1 MQIGIFAK
9 TFPGDDPAQVLGA
22 ARNAGYECVQYNWAC
37 AGLESMPGK
46 VPESSLIATQDAL
59 RNNGMNAVA
68 LSGTFNMIHPVIAV
82 RQQGLARLNTVI
94 DSAATL
100 GIPMVTLCT
109 GSRNA
114 SDQWSDHPDNN
125 SAAAWSDMMSSMSE
139 AMSMAELHGI
149 CLGVEP
155 ELANT
160 INSIEKAQR
169 LMKEFDSPHLR
180 IVLDPAN
187 LFEVVSDSERRFVI
201 ERAVDVLGPFIS
213 LCHAKDR
220 LANGEFCVAGDG
232 VIDYPHYLSCL
243 QSINYEGALVTHG
256 LEQKDAPGVAR
267 YLSALLAELP

>member
-1 MQIGIFAK
+1 MQFGIFAK
-9 TFPGDDPAQVLGA
+9 TFPGHDPSQVFKA
-22 ARNAGYECVQYNWAC
+22 VREAGYDCAQYNWAC
-37 AGLESMPGK
+37 AGLESMPES

-59 RNNGMNAVA
+59 VDNNMSAVA

-82 RQQGLARLNTVI
+82 RRRGLARLKTVI
-94 DSAATL
+94 ASAATL

-125 SAAAWSDMMSSMSE
+125 STAAWTDMMSSMSE
-139 AMSMAELHGI
+139 AMKMAELHRV

-169 LMKEFDSPHLR
+169 LMEEFDSPHLR

-187 LFEVVSDSERRFVI
+187 LFEVVPDSERRSII
-201 ERAVDVLGPFIS
+201 ERAVDVLGPYIS

-243 QSINYEGALVTHG
+243 QAINYQGALVTHG
-256 LEQKDAPGVAR
+256 LEPIDAPRVAR
-267 YLSALLAELP
+267 YLSTLFAELP